1 MTLLTCQQGTLVGE
15 VCRAHAGCELS
26 APQIVSGSLKLPQLQ
41 RLMINAYYMF
51 VGKWFYSLRALK
63 RVYWERVASHASRP
77 GTGLKTEQWSTASC
91 VWTLSF
97 GDGQGAL
104 QEGNRAAV

>member
-26 APQIVSGSLKLPQLQ
+26 APQIVSGSLKMPQLQ
-41 RLMINAYYMF
+41 RLMINAYYML

-63 RVYWERVASHASRP
+63 RVYWERVASHAPRTRDWSEDRAVVSGVPCVDTVLWGRAGGPP
-77 GTGLKTEQWSTASC
+77 GG
-91 VWTLSF
+91 
-97 GDGQGAL
+97 
-104 QEGNRAAV
+104 